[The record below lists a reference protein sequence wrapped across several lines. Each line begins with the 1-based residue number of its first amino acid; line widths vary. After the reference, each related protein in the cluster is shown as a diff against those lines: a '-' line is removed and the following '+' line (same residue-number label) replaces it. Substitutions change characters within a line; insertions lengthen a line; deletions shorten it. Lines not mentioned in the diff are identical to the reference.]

1 VLHYDGNPLTA
12 RYITR
17 EIAEK
22 AALFNV
28 KPLRKVA
35 P

>member
-1 VLHYDGNPLTA
+1 MLHYDGKPLTA
-12 RYITR
+12 RFVIR

-28 KPLRKVA
+28 TPMRKVA